1 MAERSRSQGLRFRG
15 WRGVEG
21 CRPDW
26 LGTAKLADHYREVLA
41 AAALV
46 AGRGTRSCTSC
57 EVRGFSLGG
66 ARYVAMGAGFR
77 RADLPMFCA
86 AARALL
92 AEVGGNEAAAE
103 KLARSRGHGRLSIAL
118 AHRFC
123 RGRG

>member
-1 MAERSRSQGLRFRG
+1 MPRAIRRFQSISRGRI
-15 WRGVEG
+15 
-21 CRPDW
+21 
-26 LGTAKLADHYREVLA
+26 
-41 AAALV
+41 ALV
-46 AGRGTRSCTSC
+46 AAAGVALSAAPAHAADPDPYAR
-57 EVRGFSLGG
+57 FGG

-92 AEVGGNEAAAE
+92 VEVGGNEAAAE

-123 RGRG
+123 RDRG